1 MTRRLDRTTLAWITG
16 IVLVIIVSAFIQ
28 TRQAHDRAELRRDNA
43 SKAALIAQQQQQ
55 IDDLTQELATS
66 NDPRLRDIGNQ
77 LRDLQEKQKALT
89 ETDSTAPRLN
99 GPPGLPGIPGLAG
112 APGVAGPKGEPG
124 DAGPAGPPGQP
135 GQPGPAG
142 PRGAQGE
149 AGTAGA
155 QGDPGPGGPQGEPGP
170 QGPPGEDA
178 TTTTSSPTTTT
189 STTTPGTVVLR

>member
-1 MTRRLDRTTLAWITG
+1 MTRRLDRTTWAWITG

-77 LRDLQEKQKALT
+77 LRDLQEKQKALA

-149 AGTAGA
+149 AGPAGA
-155 QGDPGPGGPQGEPGP
+155 QGDPGPAGPQGEPGP
-170 QGPPGEDA
+170 QGPPGQDA